1 MFIKGA
7 DILCKKVKV
16 STGPQLSLCF
26 TPLIT
31 LLPLNWFINTY
42 IMDETFRNPSYQLKN
57 SWNGTYTTK
66 IIHSTFQINQKSAR
80 ISTRTD
86 VYKHQSP
93 QSFHRFNQQG
103 YIIVLIALAE
113 KLATNIIRSRP
124 LTQQCSWSQ
133 TVKRAHVGEAF
144 IWLDTIFL
152 NAAMR
157 LVGEYKEV
165 QGAKFKFV
173 NKDLRLFILFWNKLL
188 TSLNH
193 SLLCL
198 HVYTY

>member
-1 MFIKGA
+1 MLNNRV

-16 STGPQLSLCF
+16 STGPQLSLCV

-42 IMDETFRNPSYQLKN
+42 IMNETFRNPNYQLKN

-93 QSFHRFNQQG
+93 QSFNWFNKLG
-103 YIIVLIALAE
+103 YILIFIALVE
-113 KLATNIIRSRP
+113 KLATNIIGSRP
-124 LTQQCSWSQ
+124 PSKQCSWSQ
-133 TVKRAHVGEAF
+133 TVKRSHVGEAF
-144 IWLDTIFL
+144 I
-152 NAAMR
+152 
-157 LVGEYKEV
+157 
-165 QGAKFKFV
+165 
-173 NKDLRLFILFWNKLL
+173 
-188 TSLNH
+188 
-193 SLLCL
+193 
-198 HVYTY
+198 